1 MIQRVS
7 NSSNRVAG
15 FDYGLQEFQNAIAT
29 LLNIF
34 YLLELE
40 ADNPKH
46 VRHYLRLTDPAM
58 ESLLKILKAKLE
70 SAQVTGQ
77 AGAYAGSGVLGPD
90 GIL

>member
-1 MIQRVS
+1 MIRQVN

-15 FDYGLQEFQNAIAT
+15 FDYSLREFQNAIAT

-46 VRHYLRLTDPAM
+46 VRYYLKLTDPAM
-58 ESLLKILKAKLE
+58 ESLLRILKAKLE
-70 SAQVTGQ
+70 SG
-77 AGAYAGSGVLGPD
+77 
-90 GIL
+90 